1 MVSEFYEGSYLVDVI
16 IMVIVELFVDV
27 VVVMDVVVTGI
38 LSRWSTI

>member
-27 VVVMDVVVTGI
+27 VVVMEVVVTGI
-38 LSRWSTI
+38 LSLWSTI

>member
-1 MVSEFYEGSYLVDVI
+1 MDVI

-27 VVVMDVVVTGI
+27 VVVMEVVVTGT

>member
-1 MVSEFYEGSYLVDVI
+1 MSEFYEGSYLVDVI

-27 VVVMDVVVTGI
+27 VVVMEVVVTGI

>member
-27 VVVMDVVVTGI
+27 VVVMEVVVTGI